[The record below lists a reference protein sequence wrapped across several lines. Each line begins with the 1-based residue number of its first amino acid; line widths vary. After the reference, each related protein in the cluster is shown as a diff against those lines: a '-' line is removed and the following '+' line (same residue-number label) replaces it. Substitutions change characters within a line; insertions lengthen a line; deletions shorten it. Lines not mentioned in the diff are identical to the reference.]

1 MKYII
6 SLTLLKSNP
15 GFVLEGYRISYCKAK
30 PFQREKTSEIM
41 VLTRFT
47 IPSNYASA
55 EDQF

>member
-1 MKYII
+1 MKYIV
-6 SLTLLKSNP
+6 SLTLLKSDP
-15 GFVLEGYRISYCKAK
+15 GFVLECYCINYRKDL
-30 PFQREKTSEIM
+30 PFPREKTSEIM